1 MAVVCYC
8 PGYWEEL
15 LDFYWFYVL
24 EDVLEKVLV
33 PGKVLMCGVI

>member
-24 EDVLEKVLV
+24 EDVLEKFLV
-33 PGKVLMCGVI
+33 TGKGLMCLVI